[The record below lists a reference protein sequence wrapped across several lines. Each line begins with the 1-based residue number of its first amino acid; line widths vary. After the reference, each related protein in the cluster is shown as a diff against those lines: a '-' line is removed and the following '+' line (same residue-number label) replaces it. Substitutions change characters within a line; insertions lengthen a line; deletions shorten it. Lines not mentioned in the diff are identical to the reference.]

1 MGGED
6 SNSARVVQGFRL
18 LAVAHPF
25 PSPSCWKGVAEGTD
39 RRVPGG
45 ELNCHLYCGH
55 TTSVKLRNGGTENG
69 SEIEKCP
76 TTLRPAT
83 FMCDRLI
90 FALTARGEG
99 GAGLGGAGGLGRSGW
114 EGGLGLGGG
123 GGGAGG
129 AAASATC
136 TAEMPYV
143 EGKVVPS
150 CPMGSRCSADKD
162 KTRPET
168 AAGVTTEATASTM
181 MEPGR
186 GLPGRIWT

>member
-1 MGGED
+1 M
-6 SNSARVVQGFRL
+6 
-18 LAVAHPF
+18 
-25 PSPSCWKGVAEGTD
+25 
-39 RRVPGG
+39 
-45 ELNCHLYCGH
+45 
-55 TTSVKLRNGGTENG
+55 
-69 SEIEKCP
+69 
-76 TTLRPAT
+76 
-83 FMCDRLI
+83 
-90 FALTARGEG
+90 
-99 GAGLGGAGGLGRSGW
+99 GRSGV